1 MKHIRIYRDLKT
13 GRLGYR
19 VLDDGK
25 LVHEELST
33 QTDIRKLRRSLRR
46 ALGKSLIMEG
56 LGA

>member
-1 MKHIRIYRDLKT
+1 
-13 GRLGYR
+13 

-56 LGA
+56 LGT